1 VPVVGD
7 IAHCAIGRVC
17 ILELEEPGRLGIV
30 VVLLDTGVGVVV
42 AQVGIVRFGM
52 KRIGV
57 RIGIGI
63 VPGLGAG
70 IHGVEVVAVVAK
82 GIEGGI
88 AIRTR
93 SSHLCCRRRNCRC
106 RYGKHNPSLAGWQ
119 GCIAVPVCLGWRCC
133 RFVRSIEDPEYW
145 G

>member
-1 VPVVGD
+1 M
-7 IAHCAIGRVC
+7 
-17 ILELEEPGRLGIV
+17 
-30 VVLLDTGVGVVV
+30 VVLRDTALGFVV
-42 AQVGIVRFGM
+42 AQVGIVRLGM

-70 IHGVEVVAVVAK
+70 IRGVEVVAVVAK

-93 SSHLCCRRRNCRC
+93 SSHLCCRRRSCRC
-106 RYGKHNPSLAGWQ
+106 RCGKHNPSLAGWQ
-119 GCIAVPVCLGWRCC
+119 GCIVVPVCLGWSCC

-145 G
+145 DWSYRRMVMRRHWRTTTNCLERRRRLI